1 MDSALSDPHNGS
13 VEAGGPTNG
22 TTRPPSTPE
31 GIALAYGSL
40 LLMALLPIFFG
51 ALRSVRC
58 ARGKNASDM
67 PETITSRDA
76 ARFPII
82 ASCTLLGL
90 YLFFK
95 IFSQE
100 YINLLLSMY
109 FFVLGILA
117 LSHTIS
123 PFMNKFF
130 PANFPNR
137 QYQLLFT
144 QGSGENKEEIIN
156 YEFDTKDLVCLGL
169 SSIVGVWYLLRKHW
183 IANNLFGL
191 AFSLNGV
198 ELLHLN
204 NVSTGCILLGG
215 LFIYDIFW
223 VFGTNVMVTVAKSF
237 EAPIKLVFPQDL
249 LEKGLEADNF
259 AMLGL
264 GDIVIPG
271 IFIALLLR
279 FDISLKKNTHTYFYT
294 SFAAYIFGL
303 GLTIF
308 IMHIFKHAQPAL
320 LYLVPACI
328 GFPVLVA
335 LAKGEVTEMFS
346 YESSAE
352 ILPHTPRLTHFPTVS
367 GSPASLADSMQQ
379 KLAGPRRR
387 RPQNPS
393 AIGRFKKLK
402 IGLHKPKPNLSHL
415 PLPLPPLGTTRHRES
430 GAGSLS
436 EEGAQRGRAKSWKL

>member
-1 MDSALSDPHNGS
+1 MADVEQNAALPDGSSNASDA
-13 VEAGGPTNG
+13 VNG
-22 TTRPPSTPE
+22 TAGRFVSSAE
-31 GIALAYGSL
+31 GTALAYGSL

-51 ALRSVRC
+51 ALRSVGC
-58 ARGKNASDM
+58 SKTKNASDM

-82 ASCTLLGL
+82 ASCTLFGL

-117 LSHTIS
+117 LSHTMS
-123 PFMNKFF
+123 PFMYRVF
-130 PANFPNR
+130 PANLPNK

-144 QGSGENKEEIIN
+144 QGSGESKEEIVN
-156 YEFDTKDLVCLGL
+156 YEFDTKDLICLGI
-169 SSIVGVWYLLRKHW
+169 SSVVGVWYILKKHW

-191 AFSLNGV
+191 AFALNGV

-215 LFIYDIFW
+215 LFVYDVFW

-249 LEKGLEADNF
+249 LEKGLNASNF

-279 FDISLKKNTHTYFYT
+279 FDVSLKKNTRTYFYT
-294 SFAAYIFGL
+294 SFLAYIFGL

-308 IMHIFKHAQPAL
+308 VMHTFKHAQPAL
-320 LYLVPACI
+320 LYLVPACV
-328 GFPVLVA
+328 GFPVLLA
-335 LAKGEVTEMFS
+335 LFKGELTEMFS
-346 YESSAE
+346 YESSGE
-352 ILPHTPRLTHFPTVS
+352 VLPHTPRLTHFPTVS
-367 GSPASLADSMQQ
+367 GSPASLANSMQSFG
-379 KLAGPRRR
+379 LSTPRRR
-387 RPQNPS
+387 RHTPS
-393 AIGRFKKLK
+393 DIYEESSPEEASLK
-402 IGLHKPKPNLSHL
+402 EEM
-415 PLPLPPLGTTRHRES
+415 TES
-430 GAGSLS
+430 D
-436 EEGAQRGRAKSWKL
+436 KDK

>member
-1 MDSALSDPHNGS
+1 MDSAVSDPHNGS
-13 VEAGGPTNG
+13 TEAGGPANV

-51 ALRSVRC
+51 SLRSVRC

-123 PFMNKFF
+123 
-130 PANFPNR
+130 
-137 QYQLLFT
+137 
-144 QGSGENKEEIIN
+144 
-156 YEFDTKDLVCLGL
+156 
-169 SSIVGVWYLLRKHW
+169 
-183 IANNLFGL
+183 
-191 AFSLNGV
+191 
-198 ELLHLN
+198 
-204 NVSTGCILLGG
+204 
-215 LFIYDIFW
+215 
-223 VFGTNVMVTVAKSF
+223 
-237 EAPIKLVFPQDL
+237 
-249 LEKGLEADNF
+249 
-259 AMLGL
+259 
-264 GDIVIPG
+264 
-271 IFIALLLR
+271 
-279 FDISLKKNTHTYFYT
+279 LKKNTHTYFYT

-303 GLTIF
+303 GLTIS

-328 GFPVLVA
+328 GFPILVA

-346 YESSAE
+346 YEESNPKDPTAVTESKDATEASA
-352 ILPHTPRLTHFPTVS
+352 S
-367 GSPASLADSMQQ
+367 
-379 KLAGPRRR
+379 
-387 RPQNPS
+387 
-393 AIGRFKKLK
+393 KKQEK
-402 IGLHKPKPNLSHL
+402 KEK
-415 PLPLPPLGTTRHRES
+415 
-430 GAGSLS
+430 
-436 EEGAQRGRAKSWKL
+436 

>member
-1 MDSALSDPHNGS
+1 MAEQATAPLSEAHNGS
-13 VEAGGPTNG
+13 GPGAAPAAGPA
-22 TTRPPSTPE
+22 RPPATPE
-31 GIALAYGSL
+31 GMALAYGSL
-40 LLMALLPIFFG
+40 VLMALLPIFFG
-51 ALRSVRC
+51 ALRSVTC
-58 ARGKNASDM
+58 AKSKNASDM

-76 ARFPII
+76 ARFPIV
-82 ASCTLLGL
+82 ASCTLFGL

-123 PFMNKFF
+123 PVMNKFF
-130 PANFPNR
+130 PANFPSK

-144 QGSGENKEEIIN
+144 QGSGEAKEEIVN
-156 YEFDTKDLVCLGL
+156 YEFDSKDLVCLAM
-169 SSIVGVWYLLRKHW
+169 SSVIGVWYLLRKHW

-215 LFIYDIFW
+215 LFIYDVFW

-264 GDIVIPG
+264 GDVVIPG

-294 SFAAYIFGL
+294 SFVAYIFGL

-328 GFPVLVA
+328 GFPLLVA
-335 LAKGEVTEMFS
+335 LVKGEVTEMFS

-379 KLAGPRRR
+379 KLSCPRRR
-387 RPQNPS
+387 RQQSPS
-393 AIGRFKKLK
+393 AMYYEE
-402 IGLHKPKPNLSHL
+402 HSTPK
-415 PLPLPPLGTTRHRES
+415 E
-430 GAGSLS
+430 GAGD
-436 EEGAQRGRAKSWKL
+436 AKDGTMELDKKEK